1 MFLCKQD
8 YFLYLEYR
16 AWTIFWAKPF
26 YLNLWTHCQFS
37 FIHTFFEDNT
47 QIWKE
52 QHSFYNY
59 GRGTALYFLKQ
70 PFLDNFPLLFI
81 LFPEDSCLHDH
92 KIITAATI
100 CELLGL
106 IIFWLDSLQCR
117 CVPLLIIETILV
129 HMKFIKHLKTRKWFI
144 SSNKNKNKSKLHSY
158 INVVY
163 TDILEVTYLYTCN
176 NSIVTLNH
184 K

>member
-1 MFLCKQD
+1 MCFFQKINLFPRKCF
-8 YFLYLEYR
+8 YVNR
-16 AWTIFWAKPF
+16 IIFCI
-26 YLNLWTHCQFS
+26 LNIGLGQ
-37 FIHTFFEDNT
+37 FFEQNLFILT
-47 QIWKE
+47 FEHIASFLLSIHFLKITHRSEKE

-92 KIITAATI
+92 KIITAATV

-163 TDILEVTYLYTCN
+163 TDILEVT
-176 NSIVTLNH
+176 
-184 K
+184 